1 MLFGRLPSESF
12 RGLAGAY
19 GGAGFGLDPA
29 QHFLNRFGPYR
40 LQPYAIPS
48 IDPSFLTA
56 PSWFQPRGLPEEP
69 LPRPE
74 VWRLGSWGGG
84 NGRGSNSNETNTGRG
99 RGGIGAR
106 GVDRSGGAVGG
117 KASGP
122 GGPSGGR
129 SGPVSR

>member
-1 MLFGRLPSESF
+1 MLFGRLPSEGF

-19 GGAGFGLDPA
+19 GSAGFGLDPA

-69 LPRPE
+69 PSRSLASL
-74 VWRLGSWGGG
+74 LGLREGG
-84 NGRGSNSNETNTGRG
+84 NGRSGGGPRSVDRGGAGRG
-99 RGGIGAR
+99 AAAG
-106 GVDRSGGAVGG
+106 DRMG
-117 KASGP
+117 
-122 GGPSGGR
+122 GGR
-129 SGPVSR
+129 WV